1 MLYKVNPKRSLLDE
15 QTYTLV
21 VSTIYLNRYINY
33 PTSIELTE
41 DQKFEYEDNRN
52 YLSPYPV
59 RDGITTYKFT
69 KIMYEFGLF
78 IVTLL
83 KMVRKR
89 ASLQWP
95 SGTVI

>member
-41 DQKFEYEDNRN
+41 DQKF
-52 YLSPYPV
+52 
-59 RDGITTYKFT
+59 
-69 KIMYEFGLF
+69 
-78 IVTLL
+78 
-83 KMVRKR
+83 
-89 ASLQWP
+89 
-95 SGTVI
+95 